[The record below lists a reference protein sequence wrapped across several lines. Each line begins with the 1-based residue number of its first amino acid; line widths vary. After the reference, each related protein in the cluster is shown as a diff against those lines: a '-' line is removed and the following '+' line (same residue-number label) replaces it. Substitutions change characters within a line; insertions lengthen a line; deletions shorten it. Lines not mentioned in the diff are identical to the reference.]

1 MNLTFLIL
9 LGGLLGSVAT
19 FSLQKAGISAVI
31 ASCIV
36 GLVGAL
42 AGHLLKN
49 DHLALIVF
57 AGTFVGMSST
67 SVGSWPIVILGGLA
81 CGGIY
86 LGSLDVFAGFGGRL
100 GTKANVPPT
109 RPVSKRSKPGTAM

>member
-67 SVGSWPIVILGGLA
+67 SVGSWPVILGGLA
-81 CGGIY
+81 WGEFILISY
-86 LGSLDVFAGFGGRL
+86 ILTGSLEFGE
-100 GTKANVPPT
+100 
-109 RPVSKRSKPGTAM
+109 